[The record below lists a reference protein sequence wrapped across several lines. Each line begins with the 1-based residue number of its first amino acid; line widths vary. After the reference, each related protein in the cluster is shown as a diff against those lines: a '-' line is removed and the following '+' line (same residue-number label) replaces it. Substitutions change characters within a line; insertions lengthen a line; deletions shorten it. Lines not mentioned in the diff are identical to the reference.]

1 MAVGGVSLRLSH
13 VDVAR
18 TNGNMGCVEE
28 SLGNF
33 QKAVEYHK
41 KSLEIKIK
49 SLGGAHV
56 YVAQTYGNIGGV
68 LES

>member
-18 TNGNMGCVEE
+18 TYHDGNMGCVEE

-33 QKAVEYHK
+33 KKALEYHE

-49 SLGGAHV
+49 SLGGV
-56 YVAQTYGNIGGV
+56 MSTWR
-68 LES
+68 

>member
-1 MAVGGVSLRLSH
+1 MWGMAVGGVSLRLSN

-18 TNGNMGCVEE
+18 TYGNMGCVEE

-33 QKAVEYHK
+33 QKALEYHE

-49 SLGGAHV
+49 SLGGV
-56 YVAQTYGNIGGV
+56 MWMWRVPITT
-68 LES
+68 